1 MAAMATEHQ
10 QTLAQEGDPAAPI
23 RFSVRL
29 DGGIDPIEG
38 RLESSDG
45 TMLPFAG
52 WLALMSAIDIVRGA
66 PEGSSTSQPTAITA
80 EGL

>member
-1 MAAMATEHQ
+1 MSAMATEHQ
-10 QTLAQEGDPAAPI
+10 QTLAQADDPAAPI

-45 TMLPFAG
+45 RLLPFAG

-66 PEGSSTSQPTAITA
+66 EQTTERTRG
-80 EGL
+80 